1 MSNIEN
7 RTVYCNDNLTILK
20 GINNDTID
28 LIYLDPPFNSG
39 KDYGGARKSMAAQVE
54 FKDKWDEDDF
64 NIEWW
69 FDIKNKHE
77 QLYQYLSTVDDFAS
91 QSHQVYLTMMAI
103 RVLEMHRILK
113 PTGTLYYHCD
123 HSMSHYIKVM
133 LDIIFGEKNFR
144 NNIVWCYGAGGAPKK
159 DFSRKHDD
167 IFRYTKSKKWIFNG
181 TNPLCREPFSDITLK
196 MHYNNVDENG
206 RKYRLQGNSKS
217 YADVGKLMTD
227 YWTDIGG
234 QEATSPLSKEYTG
247 YPTQKPL
254 RLLKRIIAVSSNEG
268 DIVLDPF
275 CGCAT
280 ACVAAE
286 HLNRQWVGID
296 VWEGAHKLI
305 KERLTREISNIGES
319 DLFNEKIH
327 IHLKS
332 KAPKR
337 TDNDP
342 NPIKLKKR
350 KYVSDEIKEAV
361 YERDNGSCK
370 NCGAK
375 EELQYDHIIPFSKGG
390 NDTIDNLQILCR
402 SCNLTKS
409 NKYNS

>member
-1 MSNIEN
+1 MNIEN
-7 RTVYCNDNLTILK
+7 RTVYCNDNLNILK

-39 KDYGGARKSMAAQVE
+39 KDYGGARKSMAASAE

-77 QLYQYLSTVDDFAS
+77 KLYQYLSTVDDFS
-91 QSHQVYLTMMAI
+91 SVSHQVYLTMMAI
-103 RVLEMHRILK
+103 RILEMYRILK
-113 PTGTLYYHCD
+113 STGTLYYHCD
-123 HSMSHYIKVM
+123 HSMSHYIKIM
-133 LDIIFGEKNFR
+133 LDIVFGHNNFR
-144 NNIVWCYGAGGAPKK
+144 NHIVWCYGIGGTPKK
-159 DFSRKHDD
+159 DFPRKHDD
-167 IFRYTKSKKWIFNG
+167 IFRYTKSKIWTFNPKADLLRIPYKEG
-181 TNPLCREPFSDITLK
+181 SLK
-196 MHYNNVDENG
+196 MHFKHTDENG
-206 RKYRLQGNSKS
+206 RVYRQNKNGRK
-217 YADVGKLMTD
+217 YADE
-227 YWTDIGG
+227 G
-234 QEATSPLSKEYTG
+234 QLVKDWWVDVDQTSTNPFHKEYTG

-254 RLLKRIIAVSSNEG
+254 KLLKRIIAASSNEG
-268 DIVLDPF
+268 DMILDPF

-286 HLNRQWVGID
+286 HLNRRWIGID

-305 KERLTREISNIGES
+305 KERLVKEVANIGDS
-319 DLFNEKIH
+319 DLFNDKID

-342 NPIKLKKR
+342 APIKLKKR

-361 YERDNGSCK
+361 YERDNGACKSC
-370 NCGAK
+370 GSK
-375 EELQYDHIIPFSKGG
+375 EQLQYDHIIPFSKGG
-390 NDTIDNLQILCR
+390 SDEIDNLQILCR

-409 NKYNS
+409 NKYHS